1 MRTNVSTRLTNYPY
15 KRINYSSGEI
25 KDKIIKIIQFSS
37 REEIIFKELK
47 SRKKK
52 EVGREKIG
60 RKRNKGALYLVSI
73 HI

>member
-1 MRTNVSTRLTNYPY
+1 VSTRLTNYSY

-60 RKRNKGALYLVSI
+60 RKRNKGALYLVNI
-73 HI
+73 HK